1 MLSKLNNY
9 KFIQGIS
16 SLIEIP
22 EIYDPDVRKL
32 SEDMNISYAIARVLF
47 SRGYTKKDYAQEF
60 LFSNYEKEKYNPSK
74 LEDAE
79 IAVERIINAIK
90 NNEKILICGDYDV
103 DGISSTALLL
113 YSLILCKTNANFFLP
128 NRIIDGYGL
137 SKKTVDRALKSG
149 YTLLI
154 TVDNGISAYEA
165 ANYAKE
171 NKIDLIITDH
181 HQPGDKLPE
190 AFCIVNPHKKTCSYP
205 FKDLAGV
212 GVIFKVVSLLFEK
225 LEIKISEK
233 IYELFLLGTVADMV
247 PLIDENRFLVKH
259 ALRES
264 HRLNSLPI
272 KILKE
277 NAKIKENKIISST
290 DIGFSIAPQLNA
302 LGRLDDPRD
311 GVIFLISK
319 QEDQII
325 NIGKKLLD
333 LNIKRKKIER
343 DIFEDLKIKLKDEE
357 AEIKKSG
364 LLVVSSESFQP
375 GIVGLVASRLC
386 NFYSVPTCVLHELH
400 DGILKGS
407 FRSIPA
413 CNIFEVLS
421 ENSEFLISF
430 GGHSSAAGVAIKKEN
445 LNNFKKKASKSILKR
460 CKPIDFQ
467 PKIHVDATL
476 TVDEI
481 GKKLWNDLI
490 LMEPFGSENQIPI
503 FYIEKVG
510 IKNLE
515 LMKELHV
522 KFKIQS
528 GTSICSIIFF
538 NRPEIYKIIK
548 ENTNKLFSVVA
559 KLTEN
564 DWNDKKIIELLGI
577 EIAIS

>member
-1 MLSKLNNY
+1 MNSQLNNY
-9 KFIQGIS
+9 KIIQGIS

-22 EIYDPDVRKL
+22 EINKNEIRKL
-32 SEDMNISYAIARVLF
+32 AEEMNISHAVASVLF
-47 SRGYTKKDYAQEF
+47 SRGYTKKELANEF
-60 LFSNYEKEKYNPSK
+60 LFPNYEKEKYNPIK
-74 LEDAE
+74 LEESE
-79 IAVERIINAIK
+79 IAVERIIKAIK

-113 YSLILCKTNANFFLP
+113 YALILCKANVNFFLP

-137 SKKTVDRALKSG
+137 SKKTVDRALKNK
-149 YTLLI
+149 YKLLI

-165 ANYAKE
+165 ASYAKE

-181 HQPGDKLPE
+181 HQPGEKLPN
-190 AFCIVNPHKKTCSYP
+190 AYCIINPHKKTCNYP
-205 FKDLAGV
+205 FKELAGV
-212 GVIFKVVSLLFEK
+212 GVIFKIVSLLFEK
-225 LEIKISEK
+225 LEIKITGK

-264 HRLNSLPI
+264 QKLNSLPI

-277 NAKIKENKIISST
+277 NAKIRENKTISST

-319 QEDQII
+319 EEDQII

-333 LNIKRKKIER
+333 LNIKRKKIEK
-343 DIFEDLKIKLKDEE
+343 DIFEDLKIKLKNETE
-357 AEIKKSG
+357 EIKKRG
-364 LLVVSSESFQP
+364 LLIVSSETFQP
-375 GIVGLVASRLC
+375 GIVGLIASRLC
-386 NFYSVPTCVLHELH
+386 NFYSVPTCVLHELPEE
-400 DGILKGS
+400 ILKGS

-421 ENSEFLISF
+421 ENSDLLISF
-430 GGHSSAAGVAIKKEN
+430 GGHSGAAGISIKKEN
-445 LNNFKKKASKSILKR
+445 LNNFKKKTSRSILKR
-460 CKPIDFQ
+460 CKSIDFQ
-467 PKIHVDATL
+467 PKIHVDAIL
-476 TVDEI
+476 NVDEI

-490 LMEPFGSENQIPI
+490 LMEPFGSENQVPI
-503 FYIEKVG
+503 FYLEKVG

-515 LMKELHV
+515 LMKDLHV

-538 NRPEIYKIIK
+538 NRPEIYKIIN
-548 ENTNKLFSVVA
+548 ENINKLFSVVA

-564 DWNDKKIIELLGI
+564 DWNEKKNIELLGI
-577 EIAIS
+577 EIIID